1 MKLKEY
7 VSKRILGFVSY
18 VVGLGMS
25 VADGFG
31 AYNVEPSI
39 VLFILGNG
47 SVLLGIDAYKELRS
61 GTIK

>member
-1 MKLKEY
+1 MRER

-25 VADGFG
+25 VADGFEG
-31 AYNVEPSI
+31 YSIEPSI

-47 SVLLGIDAYKELRS
+47 TALLGIDAYKQMKS
-61 GTIK
+61 GTEK